1 MRALYVDL
9 DGTLFGPGGSL
20 LRGPD
25 GAFSL
30 LGVRALEA
38 CHRAGAEVVV
48 MTGRRRVDAAQVM
61 RLLGER
67 STVFE
72 AGAGFELDGEVHWLL
87 NPEWA
92 PAEGR
97 TTHQR
102 VADAGAP
109 ALLLEAFAGQLEQH
123 GPGPWASDREV
134 SHLLRGRVDVA
145 AAQRVLVDAG
155 LTGLRLIDNGASHH
169 RTAGLAVEE
178 DEARVYHLV
187 PDGVSKA
194 RGVAAHAA
202 ARGYARSEIVAAG
215 DSLEDLEVAAVAGRF
230 VLTANAGPEAHAAL
244 AGYSN
249 AAATDASYGSGV
261 YEAVVELLMAGR

>member
-30 LGVRALEA
+30 LGVRAIEA

-61 RLLGER
+61 RVLGER

-87 NPEWA
+87 DAQWA
-92 PAEGR
+92 PADGR

-102 VADAGAP
+102 VADAGAL
-109 ALLLEAFAGQLEQH
+109 ALLLERFAGRLEGH
-123 GPGPWASDREV
+123 GPGPWATDREV
-134 SHLLRGRVDVA
+134 SHLLRGRVETA
-145 AAQRVLVDAG
+145 EAEQALVDAG
-155 LTGLRLIDNGASHH
+155 ITGLRLIDNGAMHH
-169 RTAGLAVEE
+169 RTTGPGTSADDL
-178 DEARVYHLV
+178 RVYHLV

-202 ARGYARSEIVAAG
+202 ARGYSRSEIVAAG

-230 VLTANAGPEAHAAL
+230 ILTANAGPEAHAAL
-244 AGYSN
+244 KSYAN
-249 AAATDASYGSGV
+249 ATATDAGYGSGV